1 MTRRTTRA
9 ARRARKVS
17 TRQVSAPPSR
27 ARGRG
32 APLGA
37 ATSVAAVSVADKW
50 RRPVAATRARGW
62 HTRRAGP
69 PGARRLSGRNGSGSG
84 GAQRDAVFP
93 GFPLENRRG
102 PAGLA
107 RGPDSSRRGRAVH
120 RGVRRAARFPC
131 AAESARPDF
140 ESYPRSKGL
149 LLRSC
154 RTPARNLNLVGA
166 ARLKSEFWARCAPI
180 SSVAARTS
188 AGARVKNEWSP
199 ATAPRTEKRTAT
211 AVRRAIHQPPP
222 PLTAPSD
229 RGLSPACDVIPFP
242 LSPARAAA
250 CASGARPAST
260 HPSRLHTSR

>member
-1 MTRRTTRA
+1 MAQPPAWPPFRSRTSGGGRW
-9 ARRARKVS
+9 R
-17 TRQVSAPPSR
+17 P
-27 ARGRG
+27 RGRG
-32 APLGA
+32 AGTPTGRARQTPVGCLGA
-37 ATSVAAVSVADKW
+37 TAAAVGARSATPFSRVSHWKTGAGRRGSPVGPTRRVEDGPFIEECGG
-50 RRPVAATRARGW
+50 RPVFRARLNLRVQISNP
-62 HTRRAGP
+62 T
-69 PGARRLSGRNGSGSG
+69 
-84 GAQRDAVFP
+84 
-93 GFPLENRRG
+93 
-102 PAGLA
+102 
-107 RGPDSSRRGRAVH
+107 PDR
-120 RGVRRAARFPC
+120 
-131 AAESARPDF
+131 
-140 ESYPRSKGL
+140 KGL

-154 RTPARNLNLVGA
+154 RAPARNLNLVGA

-199 ATAPRTEKRTAT
+199 ATPPRTEKRTAT